1 VFRFLDSY
9 TGPLAVDRASVDGT
23 LETAD
28 VIRQCRDK
36 ITSAFIV
43 LPGKLVFAVLAVIHS
58 NVHCLKNI
66 AMQC

>member
-1 VFRFLDSY
+1 MLFALCIDNMHRKHQVFRFLDSY

-43 LPGKLVFAVLAVIHS
+43 LPGAQFF
-58 NVHCLKNI
+58 
-66 AMQC
+66 